1 MKGIIYCALF
11 PNGKKYYGQT
21 INPLK
26 DRIQKHIRDSFN
38 SNLLFHRALRKYK
51 DKIQWIEKENF
62 EEENIKDILNE
73 REKFW
78 IQFDKTNVLRYGIKY
93 GYNLTDGGE
102 GGDTFSKKTHSEKTR
117 EQMSISRKNYL
128 KEHGNVLKGR
138 ERPEHSKKMTGEG
151 NPMFNKHH
159 SKESREQISKH
170 KLGVLNPKS
179 SRTKTG
185 KGLSEEHK
193 ENIRRGHL
201 RRLGKL

>member
-26 DRIQKHIRDSFN
+26 DRIRKHNRDSIN
-38 SNLLFHRALRKYK
+38 SDLLFHRALRKYNNK
-51 DKIQWIEKENF
+51 VRWIEKESF
-62 EEENIKDILNE
+62 EGEDLKIILNE

-78 IQFDKTNVLRYGIKY
+78 IQFDKTNVLKNGIKY

-102 GGDTFSKKTHSEKTR
+102 GGDTFSKKSHSLKTR
-117 EQMSISRKNYL
+117 EQMSVSRKNYL

-138 ERPEHSKKMTGEG
+138 ERPEHSKRMTGKG

-159 SKESREQISKH
+159 TKESKDQISKH
-170 KLGVLNPKS
+170 KLGVSNPKS
-179 SRTKTG
+179 SLTKTG
-185 KGLSEEHK
+185 KKLI
-193 ENIRRGHL
+193 NGHFL
-201 RRLGKL
+201 KTER